1 MARLDQ
7 VNALLSQELAL
18 LLPQYIAVRGGL
30 VTITGVR
37 CTADLRWA
45 NVYVSILPE
54 KFAGTVLG
62 KLRRQSGQITKQL
75 QKRVKIRRIPKFNW
89 LNDATES
96 KAAEID
102 EVFKHLHD

>member
-1 MARLDQ
+1 MSRIEQ
-7 VNALLSQELAL
+7 VDSVLLHELGM
-18 LLPQYIAVRGGL
+18 LLPHFISVRGGL
-30 VTITGVR
+30 VTITGVS

-62 KLRRQSGQITKQL
+62 KLRRQSAEIAKQL

-96 KAAEID
+96 KAAELD
-102 EVFKHLHD
+102 EVFKHLND